1 MGRQGG
7 QGRQAEQALELTAEE
22 IQRYSRHLCLA
33 GVGEEGQRRIRS
45 ARALVVG
52 VGGLGSPVA
61 LYLAAAGVGG
71 LGLADP
77 DVVELSNLQ
86 RQIAHSTGSLGV
98 PKVESA
104 MRRICDLNPGV
115 RVEAMAVKLGPHNAA
130 QLVTGYDVVVDALD
144 SLRDRFILSD
154 ACVAAGKP
162 MVHGAVSGWMGEAM
176 TYVPGRGPCYRCVFG
191 GGALAGDAVAGD
203 AAARD
208 ADGATAIG
216 DCTGAAE
223 TPEDLGPLA
232 PERVGVL
239 SSAPGV
245 IGAVEATEV
254 LKLITGAGEPLVGRL
269 LLWDGMRMKFDQ
281 VEMMA
286 DPACSACGTGGR
298 DTDGRETDG
307 RGTGGRGTGGQERGG
322 QCHDRADNA
331 CRD

>member
-1 MGRQGG
+1 MDGRM
-7 QGRQAEQALELTAEE
+7 RQALELTAED

-52 VGGLGSPVA
+52 VGGLGSPIA
-61 LYLAAAGVGG
+61 LYLAAAGVGV
-71 LGLADP
+71 LGLVDP

-86 RQIAHSTGSLGV
+86 RQIAHGTGSLGV

-104 MRRICDLNPGV
+104 TSRIGDLNPGV

-130 QLVTGYDVVVDALD
+130 QLVAGYDVIVDALD
-144 SLRDRFILSD
+144 SLRDRFLLSD
-154 ACVAAGKP
+154 ACVAMGKP

-176 TYVPGRGPCYRCVFG
+176 TYVPGQGPCYRCVFG
-191 GGALAGDAVAGD
+191 GGA
-203 AAARD
+203 AARYATACD
-208 ADGATAIG
+208 ADSAVSVGAYS
-216 DCTGAAE
+216 GAE
-223 TPEDLGPLA
+223 DTPEDLGALS

-245 IGAVEATEV
+245 IGAIEATEV

-269 LLWDGMRMKFDQ
+269 LLWDGMRMRFDQ
-281 VEMMA
+281 IEVMA
-286 DPACSACGTGGR
+286 DPVCSACGIGGPGKR
-298 DTDGRETDG
+298 
-307 RGTGGRGTGGQERGG
+307 G
-322 QCHDRADNA
+322 QCHDYADNG

>member
-1 MGRQGG
+1 M
-7 QGRQAEQALELTAEE
+7 RQACELTAEE

-52 VGGLGSPVA
+52 VGGLGSPIA
-61 LYLAAAGVGG
+61 FYLAAAGVGV

-86 RQIAHSTGSLGV
+86 RQIAHGTGSLGV

-104 MRRICDLNPGV
+104 ARRISDLNPGV
-115 RVEAMAVKLGPHNAA
+115 RVEAMAVKLGPHNTA
-130 QLVTGYDVVVDALD
+130 QLVAGYDVVVDALD

-154 ACVAAGKP
+154 ACVAMGKP

-176 TYVPGRGPCYRCVFG
+176 TYAPGRGPCYRCVFG
-191 GGALAGDAVAGD
+191 GGAAGDVPAGAATAAAATAGDATAC
-203 AAARD
+203 D
-208 ADGATAIG
+208 ADSRTVVEACAVPEEI
-216 DCTGAAE
+216 
-223 TPEDLGPLA
+223 PEDLGPLA

-245 IGAVEATEV
+245 IGAIEATEA

-269 LLWDGMRMKFDQ
+269 LLWDGMRMKFEQ
-281 VEMMA
+281 IEVMA
-286 DPACSACGTGGR
+286 DPVCSACGGR
-298 DTDGRETDG
+298 
-307 RGTGGRGTGGQERGG
+307 
-322 QCHDRADNA
+322 
-331 CRD
+331 

>member
-1 MGRQGG
+1 MGG
-7 QGRQAEQALELTAEE
+7 QAEQALELTAEE

-52 VGGLGSPVA
+52 VGGLGSPIA
-61 LYLAAAGVGG
+61 LYLAAAGVGV

-86 RQIAHSTGSLGV
+86 RQIAHDTRSLGV

-104 MRRICDLNPGV
+104 ARRIGDLNPGV
-115 RVEAMAVKLGPHNAA
+115 RVEAMAVELGPHNAA
-130 QLVTGYDVVVDALD
+130 QLVAGYDVVVDALD

-162 MVHGAVSGWMGEAM
+162 MVHGAVQGWMGEAM

-191 GGALAGDAVAGD
+191 GGAAAGDAESGTGVGACAGP
-203 AAARD
+203 AQ
-208 ADGATAIG
+208 TS
-216 DCTGAAE
+216 
-223 TPEDLGPLA
+223 EDLGPLA

-245 IGAVEATEV
+245 IGAIEATEV
-254 LKLITGAGEPLVGRL
+254 LKLIMGAGEPLVGRL

-281 VEMMA
+281 IEVMA
-286 DPACSACGTGGR
+286 DPVCRACGGFGA
-298 DTDGRETDG
+298 
-307 RGTGGRGTGGQERGG
+307 GGRGSYHG
-322 QCHDRADNA
+322 DVDDA
-331 CRD
+331 CCD

>member
-1 MGRQGG
+1 MDGRM
-7 QGRQAEQALELTAEE
+7 RQALELTAEE

-61 LYLAAAGVGG
+61 LYLAAAGVGV

-86 RQIAHSTGSLGV
+86 RQIAHGTCSLGV

-104 MRRICDLNPGV
+104 ARRIGDLNPGV

-130 QLVTGYDVVVDALD
+130 ELAAGYDVVVDALD
-144 SLRDRFILSD
+144 SLRDRFLLSD
-154 ACVAAGKP
+154 ACVAMGKP
-162 MVHGAVSGWMGEAM
+162 MVHGAISGWMGEAM

-191 GGALAGDAVAGD
+191 GGA
-203 AAARD
+203 AARD
-208 ADGATAIG
+208 AREGDATSGDAEVEASPGARAG
-216 DCTGAAE
+216 PKDSE
-223 TPEDLGPLA
+223 EDLGVLA

-254 LKLITGAGEPLVGRL
+254 LKLITGTGEPLVGRL

-281 VEMMA
+281 IEVMA
-286 DPACSACGTGGR
+286 DPACKACGGLGASGRRSYHGGV
-298 DTDGRETDG
+298 DD
-307 RGTGGRGTGGQERGG
+307 
-322 QCHDRADNA
+322 A
-331 CRD
+331 CFD

>member
-1 MGRQGG
+1 MERQGG
-7 QGRQAEQALELTAEE
+7 QRRQAEPADESADGLALRLTAEE

-61 LYLAAAGVGG
+61 LYLAAAGVGI

-154 ACVAAGKP
+154 ACVATGKP

-176 TYVPGRGPCYRCVFG
+176 TYVPRRGPCYRCVFG
-191 GGALAGDAVAGD
+191 GDAAGDVAAVA
-203 AAARD
+203 
-208 ADGATAIG
+208 ATAGHATACDAESRTVIG
-216 DCTGAAE
+216 ACAVPEE

-298 DTDGRETDG
+298 
-307 RGTGGRGTGGQERGG
+307 
-322 QCHDRADNA
+322 
-331 CRD
+331 